1 MFFSAKLQKIYVFV
15 LIGIYN
21 QEHQRPI
28 VFVAHSLGGIV
39 LQQVRHPYPV
49 VRNGSID

>member
-1 MFFSAKLQKIYVFV
+1 MYPPLNQNKYVLSAPVM
-15 LIGIYN
+15 LIGMYN

-39 LQQVRHPYPV
+39 LQQVRHL
-49 VRNGSID
+49 